1 MNHDESWNERNSDV
15 AEPATILLVDDEHE
29 IIKLMEIYFGNE
41 GYRILTAHDGVEAL
55 EQLRKERVDLIVLD
69 VMMPNMDGIEACMK
83 IREEQKMPIIMLSAK
98 SMDMDK
104 IMGLS
109 IGADDYVTKPFN
121 PLELVARAKSQ
132 LRRYYQFNEGREKR
146 KHELTVDELV
156 INTDTHEVW
165 VDEQPVH
172 LTPREFA
179 VLELLARHQ
188 GSVLSMEQIYQQ
200 VWKEEYMESSNTV
213 MVHIRKIREKIEPDK
228 KNPKFIQTVWGVGYK
243 MIKPQ

>member
-1 MNHDESWNERNSDV
+1 MNHHESWNERNSAV

-41 GYRILTAHDGVEAL
+41 GYRILTAHDGNEAL

-146 KHELTVDELV
+146 KHELTIDELV